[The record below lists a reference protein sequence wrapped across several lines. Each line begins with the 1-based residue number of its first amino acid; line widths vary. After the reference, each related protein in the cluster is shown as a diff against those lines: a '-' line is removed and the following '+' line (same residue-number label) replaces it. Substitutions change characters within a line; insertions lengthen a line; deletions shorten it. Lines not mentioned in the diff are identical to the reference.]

1 MLDAMKPA
9 TTSVDETAAE
19 LYQLPPEE
27 FTAARDAQARAA
39 KAAGDRELAA
49 AIAALRKPTVSAWL
63 VNLLVR
69 RYPAEIESFVELGAD
84 LRAATAALSGSE
96 LSGSEL
102 RELGAH
108 RHRLVQALVA
118 QTRGIAAAE
127 GRRVG
132 EDALRGVEETL
143 HAALADEEVAEHLLG
158 GRLTTAVSRT
168 GFTGAATEGKD
179 QTKARAN
186 SPTRQPR
193 ATQQESG
200 GRRSGPSSQQEPSR
214 QGVDRQHARRVTLQ
228 RQLAEAWAAARDA
241 ADERDRHA
249 RRLDE
254 SRLQAAAA
262 DRERHRL
269 TADLQRAKQEVDR
282 LANELAEAER
292 AMVAAHDAVTTAERG
307 HREADRQAERSRR
320 KVSDLQS
327 RLDDV

>member
-168 GFTGAATEGKD
+168 GFTGAAA
-179 QTKARAN
+179 QTKARATP
-186 SPTRQPR
+186 PTRQPR
-193 ATQQESG
+193 AAQQANG
-200 GRRSGPSSQQEPSR
+200 GRRGGPSSQQEPSR
-214 QGVDRQHARRVTLQ
+214 QGVDRQHARRATLQ

-282 LANELAEAER
+282 LERELAEAER